1 MKEQHNKDTI
11 NKIVYFALT
20 STAETS
26 WGCDQENRA
35 PPHHH
40 FFLSFFLFFLVSCP
54 SSLRSFL
61 FDEVVGVQRDAARLG
76 YRLSTKHHGKSKL
89 WLIRRAGRLVCLHVL
104 RRLPPDPC
112 VLILGGAVI
121 PGPLKTSK
129 VRNGKLKPFTD
140 VLAHARSLLSSPHA
154 NQDVCSEKKRKKPQR
169 LVKLQEVQQTH
180 DSIQLVRVLLRQPR
194 LQERVTTRGQD
205 VKEQCVWTKTR
216 GKKNHCFS
224 FWGGWGR
231 RVFPLC
237 VCV

>member
-1 MKEQHNKDTI
+1 MGMWLEKQG
-11 NKIVYFALT
+11 
-20 STAETS
+20 S
-26 WGCDQENRA
+26 
-35 PPHHH
+35 PPPPPPLFP
-40 FFLSFFLFFLVSCP
+40 FFLSFFLVSCP

-89 WLIRRAGRLVCLHVL
+89 WLIRWAGRLVCLHVL

-140 VLAHARSLLSSPHA
+140 MLAHARSLLSSPHA
-154 NQDVCSEKKRKKPQR
+154 NQDVCSKKKKKKPQR

-194 LQERVTTRGQD
+194 LQERVTTRG
-205 VKEQCVWTKTR
+205 
-216 GKKNHCFS
+216 
-224 FWGGWGR
+224 
-231 RVFPLC
+231 
-237 VCV
+237 